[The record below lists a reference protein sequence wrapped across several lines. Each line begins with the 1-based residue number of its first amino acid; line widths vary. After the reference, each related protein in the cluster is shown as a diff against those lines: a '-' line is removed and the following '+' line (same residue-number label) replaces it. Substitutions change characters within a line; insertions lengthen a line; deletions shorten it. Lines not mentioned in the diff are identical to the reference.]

1 MLLTLTTTSMQQEPA
16 ARQAGSAHFAD
27 SVSVRLSIN
36 VHVNHFGIL

>member
-16 ARQAGSAHFAD
+16 APQAGSAHVAD
-27 SVSVRLSIN
+27 NVSVRLRVN